1 MIDEVRSKKAVVGMR
16 RSMKLIESGNAEKAF
31 IAGDVEPNM
40 TRKILDACKAH
51 KVPVELIASKAEL
64 GKACKID
71 VDASIV
77 VLPKE

>member
-1 MIDEVRSKKAVVGMR
+1 MIEEVRSKKAIVGMR
-16 RSMKLIESGNAEKAF
+16 RSMKAIERGEAAKAF
-31 IAGDVEPNM
+31 IAGDVEPFM
-40 TRKILDACKAH
+40 TRQILDACKAH

-77 VLPKE
+77 VLPK